1 MCLLIRLVIK
11 RLDRNWQA
19 CLRLALPSQL
29 GWRGGGVGLAEH
41 LWAGSGN
48 RTAAH
53 LQDMEKARPLWDNPL
68 QFVFACISYAVGL
81 GNVWRFPYLCQ
92 MYGGGKCGLCF
103 SLSAS
108 RSVMMSFRSVSSLL
122 TPPGSGAEQDVRFF
136 FCLFQEESSLYCA
149 RRGHHTASLGFVR
162 FVLCVL

>member
-11 RLDRNWQA
+11 KLDRNWQA
-19 CLRLALPSQL
+19 CLCLALPSQP
-29 GWRGGGVGLAEH
+29 GWRGGGAGLAEH
-41 LWAGSGN
+41 LWAGSSN

-92 MYGGGKCGLCF
+92 MYGGGKCSLHF

-108 RSVMMSFRSVSSLL
+108 RSVMMSSRDVLSLL
-122 TPPGSGAEQDVRFF
+122 TPPGSGAEQEVSFF
-136 FCLFQEESSLYCA
+136 FCVFQEESSLYCA
-149 RRGHHTASLGFVR
+149 RRGQHTAGSGFVC